1 MSGLD
6 KTGAAEYQGKR
17 RESDVLLGFVE
28 EVQEVRRR
36 LLGSTISDVPG
47 RTADVKE
54 VALLRLQ
61 QAADA
66 MAEEAVALE
75 RSGE

>member
-1 MSGLD
+1 MSGA
-6 KTGAAEYQGKR
+6 GEQR
-17 RESDVLLGFVE
+17 RDSDVLVGFVD

-36 LLGSTISDVPG
+36 LLVSTVSDAPG

-75 RSGE
+75 RYGE